1 MTTTKRATAECSPE
15 VQRIYQQPG
24 NAAWSKSTT
33 ASEPRKYP
41 QPVAMR
47 NLTGWNTGSRKR
59 AGTSLRRHGINLIM
73 LGAFALV
80 TAGAASAVVSA
91 DLPMDT
97 LMLIGIVMCLAGWRM
112 LVIARRRE
120 HSSG

>member
-1 MTTTKRATAECSPE
+1 MLTIEVPGQPTASLIESTKGGAAHRASKA
-15 VQRIYQQPG
+15 QR
-24 NAAWSKSTT
+24 

-47 NLTGWNTGSRKR
+47 NSTGWNTGGRKR

-80 TAGAASAVVSA
+80 AAGAASAVVSA
-91 DLPMDT
+91 DLPMDA
-97 LMLIGIVMCLAGWRM
+97 LMLIGIVVCLAGWRM
-112 LVIARRRE
+112 LVIARCRE
-120 HSSG
+120 HSFD

>member
-1 MTTTKRATAECSPE
+1 MPHARSGPPPRIDGATDE
-15 VQRIYQQPG
+15 R
-24 NAAWSKSTT
+24 
-33 ASEPRKYP
+33 PREYP

-47 NLTGWNTGSRKR
+47 NSTGWTTGGRKR
-59 AGTSLRRHGINLIM
+59 ARTSGLRRYGINLIM

-80 TAGAASAVVSA
+80 AAGAASVVVSA

-120 HSSG
+120 HSSD

>member
-1 MTTTKRATAECSPE
+1 
-15 VQRIYQQPG
+15 
-24 NAAWSKSTT
+24 
-33 ASEPRKYP
+33 
-41 QPVAMR
+41 
-47 NLTGWNTGSRKR
+47 
-59 AGTSLRRHGINLIM
+59 M

-80 TAGAASAVVSA
+80 AAGAESAVVSA

-120 HSSG
+120 HSFD